1 MQTNKVYLNFNDVK
15 PFNWISKI
23 MGLSVSPQIVGIY
36 LTPNFIFFN
45 SRFIE
50 TRWLGITLEE
60 LV

>member
-1 MQTNKVYLNFNDVK
+1 MSK

-60 LV
+60 LL